1 LEFQRHTVGQECA
14 ARRDPGYNVAAMA
27 RRATALLLLSA
38 LASAS
43 CNETAVLLTIHEEIP
58 VPGGFDEMA
67 LQVVSQARQQRKDRW
82 GLGEPESGAPRTLAV
97 VAGDQTKDG
106 FELLVT
112 ARRHS
117 LPVSFQRKALTFSA
131 HGVTTEH
138 LYVPA
143 CQSKAPSTV
152 PTGTSELVSAG
163 TLCPQGPVVA
173 VPSFIA
179 PMSLIA
185 PSILP
190 PNSAR
195 FGWATI
201 DDGKGNVTKG
211 MGSPT
216 MLDQGL
222 PRDRD
227 RLGQVYRAIAVDL
240 DWDGDLDIVLLAE
253 LDTRIW
259 LHNDDD
265 TFSDAGN
272 VLQVGGGFTAAATP
286 DLNSDHL
293 PDLVLVGENKTTTI
307 LVNSP
312 AAPGKSFF
320 DRSESLT
327 GLTSPEKGAVGV
339 AAGVLD
345 GTTVGLVLARKALPD
360 VQVVSE
366 LGGASF
372 EAKELGTT
380 KGSGVQST
388 VVLVSD
394 LNGDGLDDI
403 VMGMTGGASVVYIND
418 WHPSKAGNFSNTNS
432 VNIGASADVRDMLDL
447 DLKNNCGRSILLGTA
462 QGLHIYDVQIEGKTE
477 TISGKEYPYKW
488 VGFTDLG
495 VLPPA
500 VSQLTAGDFRGE
512 GLLNVAVTSPTGG
525 VSWFIQAKQQ

>member
-1 LEFQRHTVGQECA
+1 MC
-14 ARRDPGYNVAAMA
+14 PPMA
-27 RRATALLLLSA
+27 RRATALLLLSV
-38 LASAS
+38 LAVAG

-58 VPGGFDEMA
+58 VPGGFDELA

-82 GLGEPESGAPRTLAV
+82 GLGEPESGAPRTLSL

-106 FELLVT
+106 VELLVT

-117 LPVSFQRKALTFSA
+117 LPVSFQRRTLTFSP

-143 CQSKAPSTV
+143 CQSKAPNAL
-152 PTGTSELVSAG
+152 PAGTSELVLAG
-163 TLCPQGPVVA
+163 TLCPQGPVVV

-185 PSILP
+185 PSILS
-190 PNSAR
+190 PNAAR

-201 DDGKGNVTKG
+201 DGTKG
-211 MGSPT
+211 MGVPP
-216 MLDQGL
+216 MPDQGL

-227 RLGQVYRAIAVDL
+227 RLGQIRRAIAVDL

-286 DLNSDHL
+286 DLNADHL
-293 PDLVLVGENKTTTI
+293 PDLVLVGDNKTTTI
-307 LVNSP
+307 LVNSVS
-312 AAPGKSFF
+312 APGKSFF
-320 DRSESLT
+320 DRSDSLT

-339 AAGVLD
+339 AGGMLD
-345 GTTVGLVLARKALPD
+345 GVTVGFVLARKALPD
-360 VQVVSE
+360 VKVISDN
-366 LGGASF
+366 GGASF
-372 EAKELGTT
+372 AAKELGTT
-380 KGSGVQST
+380 KGAAHST

-394 LNGDGLDDI
+394 LNGDGIDDI
-403 VMGMTGGASVVYIND
+403 IMGMSGGPSVVYVND

-432 VNIGASADVRDMLDL
+432 VNIGTASDDVRDMLDL

-462 QGLHIYDVQIEGKTE
+462 QGLHVFDVQIEGKTE
-477 TISGKEYPYKW
+477 IYSGKEYPYKW
-488 VGFTDLG
+488 VSFTDQG
-495 VLPPA
+495 VLPPE

-512 GLLNVAVTSPTGG
+512 NLLNVAVTSPSGG
-525 VSWFIQAKQQ
+525 VSWFVQKSQAAP